1 MPWIGDL
8 FSLWKSEK
16 LYNLLARRG
25 WESPASICLV
35 CGALDARPRGVC
47 DACLADFPR
56 RPQTKLQ
63 RTIAAV
69 DAAFAAY
76 RYDFPITSLV
86 KSVKF
91 HNDLSALAVL
101 QAGFTETFKL
111 QLGEIDFLVPVPLSP
126 GRFFY
131 RGFNQAG
138 ELARCLG
145 RASGKPV
152 RYDLVKRQRGGA
164 PQSLLGADARH
175 DNTRGVFR
183 TTATFRGKRIALID
197 DVITTGATCSSLA
210 EVLRGAGAA
219 RVICLA
225 VAATPHRHAD
235 RELGVD

>member
-16 LYNLLARRG
+16 LYNLLARNG
-25 WESPASICLV
+25 WWSLASICRV
-35 CGALDARPRGVC
+35 CGALDARSVGVC

-69 DAAFAAY
+69 DVAFAAY
-76 RYDFPITSLV
+76 LYDFPITSLV

-101 QAGFTETFKL
+101 QAGFSETFKL

-126 GRFFY
+126 GRFFH

-145 RASGKPV
+145 KVSGKPV
-152 RYDLVKRQRGGA
+152 RYDMVKRQRGGA

-175 DNTRGVFR
+175 NNTKGVFR
-183 TTATFRGKRIALID
+183 TTSTFSGKQIALID

-210 EVLRGAGAA
+210 EVLRDAGAA
-219 RVICLA
+219 RIICLA
-225 VAATPHRHAD
+225 VAATPHRQAD
-235 RELGVD
+235 RELGLV